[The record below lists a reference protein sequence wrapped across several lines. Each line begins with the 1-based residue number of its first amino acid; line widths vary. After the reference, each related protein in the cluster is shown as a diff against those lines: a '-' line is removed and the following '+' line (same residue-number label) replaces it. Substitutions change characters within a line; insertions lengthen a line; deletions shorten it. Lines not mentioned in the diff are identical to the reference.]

1 MDGVV
6 LGSTLGDIEFEGE
19 TLGSKD
25 GYTLSLD
32 KLGSVVGILLSLGPM
47 LGAEGGSMD
56 IDVVDEGL
64 FDGPILCVGGSLEFS
79 LGESDTVDSKLPLKE
94 GPIDADG
101 IPLIFVVGEIL
112 TLGPMLGLEPGS
124 NDFDGCNE
132 GDGGVVVITDGSVL
146 TSVGLTLGSSVGKC
160 KTDGSELTFGW
171 WLGGEVGPVDNVGF
185 DEGSSLCESIGPWLG
200 LCDTDGCMLG
210 LEF

>member
-25 GYTLSLD
+25 GYTLLLD
-32 KLGSVVGILLSLGPM
+32 KLGPVVGVLLSLGPM
-47 LGAEGGSMD
+47 LGAEDGSMD

-79 LGESDTVDSKLPLKE
+79 LGESDTDTVDSKLPLKE

-101 IPLIFVVGEIL
+101 IPLTFVVGEIL
-112 TLGPMLGLEPGS
+112 MLGPMLGLEPGS

-132 GDGGVVVITDGSVL
+132 
-146 TSVGLTLGSSVGKC
+146 
-160 KTDGSELTFGW
+160 
-171 WLGGEVGPVDNVGF
+171 
-185 DEGSSLCESIGPWLG
+185 
-200 LCDTDGCMLG
+200 
-210 LEF
+210 